1 MRDFPLRTE
10 DPNAAERTAVIQGTL
25 DAIQR
30 ATHLITQCV
39 TKSADG
45 GMQDTFYMHIPANKT
60 GLVIG
65 RGGETIKSINGESGA
80 HVELS
85 RDSQNNPNEK
95 VFVIKGT
102 PYQIHV
108 AQHLMRIKVGDVS
121 DVWSAVD

>member
-1 MRDFPLRTE
+1 MQ
-10 DPNAAERTAVIQGTL
+10 ERTAVIQGSL

-45 GMQDTFYMHIPANKT
+45 PGGGGGGMQDTFFMHIPASKT
-60 GLVIG
+60 GLIIG
-65 RGGETIKSINGESGA
+65 RGGETIKAINSESGA

-85 RDSQNNPNEK
+85 RDSQNNMTEK

-108 AQHLMRIKVGDVS
+108 AQHMMRIKVGDVS
-121 DVWSAVD
+121 GLAGVVG